1 MITAEGAMVNIVN
14 RNTIQ
19 WSMETDMVL
28 ISSIGKSA
36 GERVWL
42 VNRIDVTEGGFGVIS
57 EIKMGEEI
65 LGVTDKLDIPE
76 ILINKIS

>member
-14 RNTIQ
+14 SKTIQ
-19 WSMETDMVL
+19 WSMETDTVL

-57 EIKMGEEI
+57 EIKMGEEV
-65 LGVTDKLDIPE
+65 LEVTDKLDIPE
-76 ILINKIS
+76 ILISKIS